1 MTKCIELSFA
11 QVDFNSQ
18 LTQFFS
24 ELLDQKVVDGIMVPI
39 KQGEGLA
46 MQTLVTKANLLEG
59 ADPFA
64 PVIPVNSAKL
74 ASTLTATPTGK
85 KVGLVMRSCEI
96 RAFVELTKLNQA
108 SFDEAIIIGIDCF
121 GRLENGDFK
130 KFIAA
135 GGTTTSFIETAK
147 AGETFAGDVQV
158 CGACSICEF
167 PAADLADLR
176 LGLLG
181 AASNK
186 IIVEA
191 YSDKGQQVLSDAG
204 LALTE
209 TPAARETAIK
219 KLADARLA
227 KRDEAFAAYHETNDS
242 FESLE
247 NMLADCVNCYN
258 CRVACPVCY
267 CKECVFVT
275 DTFRHKSE
283 QLVGWADKGGSLK
296 LPTDTLFY
304 HLVRMSHISTMCTG
318 CGQCTSACPNG
329 IALMPIFRTAA
340 EKAQTRFDYQAGRSV
355 DEPQPLAVFE
365 FDEMVE
371 VTGQEK

>member
-1 MTKCIELSFA
+1 MTKCIELSFT

-18 LTQFFS
+18 LSQFFS
-24 ELLDQKVVDGIMVPI
+24 ELLDKKVLDGIMVPVR
-39 KQGEGLA
+39 QGEGLA
-46 MQTLVTKANLLEG
+46 MQTLVTKTKLPEG

-85 KVGLVMRSCEI
+85 RVGLVMRSCEI
-96 RAFVELTKLNQA
+96 RAFIELTKLNQA
-108 SFDEAIIIGIDCF
+108 SLDEALIIGLDCF
-121 GRLENGDFK
+121 GRFENGDYK
-130 KFIAA
+130 KFTAA
-135 GGTTTSFIETAK
+135 GGTTANFLEKAK
-147 AGETFAGDVQV
+147 SDEAFSGDVHL
-158 CGACSICEF
+158 CGACTICEF
-167 PAADLADLR
+167 PTTDIADLR

-181 AASNK
+181 AANDK
-186 IIVEA
+186 VIVEA
-191 YSDKGQQVLSDAG
+191 YSEKGQQALTDAN
-204 LALTE
+204 LTLTE
-209 TPAARETAIK
+209 TPSSREAAIK
-219 KLADARLA
+219 KLTEVRLA

-242 FESLE
+242 FDALE

-283 QLVGWADKGGSLK
+283 QLIGWADKGGSLK
-296 LPTDTLFY
+296 LPTDTFFY

-318 CGQCTSACPNG
+318 CGQCTSACPND

-365 FDEMVE
+365 FDEMIE